1 MEIVLQWLEYM
12 FAAFS
17 PTITGWASGI
27 KSTVLELVY
36 EDPAASS
43 PKMSLFAGIVAT
55 VAGVAGATA
64 LVFGTFFWLKNM
76 ATFKSGAP
84 R

>member
-1 MEIVLQWLEYM
+1 MEIVLQWLECM

-27 KSTVLELVY
+27 KLTVTELVY
-36 EDPAASS
+36 EDPAAAS

-55 VAGVAGATA
+55 VAGVAGGTA

-76 ATFKSGAP
+76 ASLRSGSP